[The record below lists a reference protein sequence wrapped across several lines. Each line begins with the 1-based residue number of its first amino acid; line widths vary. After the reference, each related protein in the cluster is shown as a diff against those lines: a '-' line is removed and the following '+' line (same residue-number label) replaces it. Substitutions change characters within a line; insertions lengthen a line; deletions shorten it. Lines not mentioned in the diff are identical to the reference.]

1 MVMVGGIQSIW
12 GSLLGSLF
20 LTFLGNEW
28 LQVFADLEILIYGI
42 ILLVIS
48 LFFPDGLFPVI
59 VRFLTQRKL
68 EKKA

>member
-1 MVMVGGIQSIW
+1 
-12 GSLLGSLF
+12 
-20 LTFLGNEW
+20 
-28 LQVFADLEILIYGI
+28 VFAELEILIYGI